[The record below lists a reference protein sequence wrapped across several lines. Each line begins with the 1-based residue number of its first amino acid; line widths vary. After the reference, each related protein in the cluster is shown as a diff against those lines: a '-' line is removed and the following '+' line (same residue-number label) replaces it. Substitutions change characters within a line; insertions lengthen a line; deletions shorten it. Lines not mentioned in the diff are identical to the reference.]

1 MGVNEFSF
9 QFKYALTHPSGA
21 FLLHQNLGCN
31 PDHIRNTLYSC
42 RARNPNYG
50 DLTPQKRKSLL
61 RKKGIHMLFSI
72 MSHKAHDNEESSRI
86 SNYERL
92 EFLGDK
98 ILELLTRFYQS
109 LLVVSQSFNL
119 NYF

>member
-1 MGVNEFSF
+1 M
-9 QFKYALTHPSGA
+9 
-21 FLLHQNLGCN
+21 
-31 PDHIRNTLYSC
+31 RNTLYNC

-50 DLTPQKRKSLL
+50 DLTSQKRKSLL

-72 MSHKAHDNEESSRI
+72 MSQKAHDIEESSCI

-98 ILELLTRFYQS
+98 ILELLTRYS
-109 LLVVSQSFNL
+109 NFNKL
-119 NYF
+119 